1 MKPELILEAELVED
15 GSWYEAATS
24 AYVQAD
30 QKIAE
35 GKWERARVAFYI
47 VGRAYK
53 HGESGLVEKF
63 AGDVRRSGSHVR
75 HEAFAFSLQ
84 VLLQGVGQP
93 TPLTLTPTFYVEAA
107 KGRRGRIEAGD
118 ENAIREA
125 GELLERAEDEHW
137 TASTLR
143 RKAAERPIKETGE
156 AEDVERFKRY
166 EVVEITRLV
175 RVDIKATAKFSD
187 ESTHDLDRATLLEHG
202 WKPEINITWR
212 KVKSRHGSSPED
224 LGEE

>member
-1 MKPELILEAELVED
+1 MSELVLEAELVKD

-30 QKIAE
+30 QKVAE

-53 HGESGLVEKF
+53 YGESGLVEKF
-63 AGDVRRSGSHVR
+63 AGDVRRSGSHIR
-75 HEAFAFSLQ
+75 HEAFAFHLQASLQ
-84 VLLQGVGQP
+84 DVGQP

-118 ENAIREA
+118 KNAIREA

-143 RKAAERPIKETGE
+143 RKAAEEPIKETEE
-156 AEDVERFKRY
+156 ARDVEEPGEMEIVRIVRTATMEY
-166 EVVEITRLV
+166 VVEYGDGARHTV
-175 RVDIKATAKFSD
+175 SKQA
-187 ESTHDLDRATLLEHG
+187 LLEDDFRKCPHCSGHG
-202 WKPEINITWR
+202 IEKR
-212 KVKSRHGSSPED
+212 HHRSRG
-224 LGEE
+224 